1 MASNIPIYDQIAHQ
15 TGSRRFDK
23 VLLALFAR
31 EREANRGDEKEY
43 GKMIEEIEV
52 HVEHRHAILLEL
64 EKFGSYQI
72 MNEPLDRLKLAQQ
85 ENLDEIAFLTKRRQ
99 ASLRRATDKSRIIKN
114 LRMFK

>member
-31 EREANRGDEKEY
+31 GREGNRGDEKEY

-52 HVEHRHAILLEL
+52 RVEHRHAILLEL

-72 MNEPLDRLKLAQQ
+72 MNEPLDRFKLAQQ
-85 ENLDEIAFLTKRRQ
+85 EDLDEIAFLTKRRQ

>member
-15 TGSRRFDK
+15 IGSRRFDK
-23 VLLALFAR
+23 VLLALFSR
-31 EREANRGDEKEY
+31 ETEANRGDEKQY
-43 GKMIEEIEV
+43 VKMIEEIQV
-52 HVEHRHAILLEL
+52 RVEHRHAILLEL
-64 EKFGSYQI
+64 ENFGAYKM

-85 ENLDEIAFLTKRRQ
+85 EDLDEIAFLTKRRQ